1 MGRLGANDR
10 ALAVEGVVDSGS
22 PAADCGNLRVLPREP
37 AHEDPFDD
45 SPRISSFRPL
55 LPPSMITAPT
65 TLLLGS
71 MPMAAPAATPSM
83 PAWAVLAMA
92 MFGALSLTVVLIA
105 AARQEKARRIA
116 VFEEW
121 VRAAMPEESPE
132 FASTATAVREGRGR
146 PANLRRR
153 RGGEWD
159 TPIVPTITA
168 RPDRPERHRTRRV

>member
-1 MGRLGANDR
+1 
-10 ALAVEGVVDSGS
+10 
-22 PAADCGNLRVLPREP
+22 
-37 AHEDPFDD
+37 
-45 SPRISSFRPL
+45 
-55 LPPSMITAPT
+55 MITAPT

-71 MPMAAPAATPSM
+71 RPMAAPAATPSM

-132 FASTATAVREGRGR
+132 FASTAKAVREGRGR

-159 TPIVPTITA
+159 T
-168 RPDRPERHRTRRV
+168 